1 MDTEE
6 PAVPWSFWVTTA
18 LGVAA
23 VALSVILHAL
33 TVVVLMETTSPFVEA
48 FVWVASSVGGVGGA
62 AVIVVFCALRRR
74 LSLRRDLALR
84 LPTATAFAAWLAA
97 YFGLYALLEVVGPL
111 LQPNGESAASPY
123 TPVEAMVA
131 YVIFAVVAAPLFE
144 EILFRGFLHS
154 GWSRSRLGVPG
165 TILLTSGLWAAMH
178 LPASAAALTVM
189 FVHGLL
195 LGLAR
200 HYSGSLYVP
209 LGMHVAHNLAVQLQ
223 TWLTG

>member
-74 LSLRRDLALR
+74 LTLRRDLALR

-97 YFGLYALLEVVGPL
+97 YLGLYALLEVVGPL

-178 LPASAAALTVM
+178 LPASAAALTMM